1 MSSDNRGTEADDNQ
15 RGPENRHSASHWCH
29 QCSREIAPMMAPNP
43 ICPRCHGDFVEEIQA
58 DNDPRDFLADFSGGE
73 EEDEMENEFGG
84 AGNYN
89 QDLQSMLQDILAHMM
104 GRASNAGNAAGN
116 AGTDGT
122 AASSGSAGPEASETA
137 EHGAMPGD
145 LPSDNIF
152 VSGASAASAG
162 EQVPRSQQSSSTS
175 SAGDRH
181 IPGMRT
187 WTSNIGGHQ
196 MSFSVASLS
205 SDEVAGMAN
214 AAQRR
219 ADGSGVGDRS
229 PQTNSEESQ
238 RRPMFIDPEENAPL
252 NIGSLMTSILS
263 ALGGAGRGEGG
274 PMFGVPVGNLGDYVW
289 GQSSFDDVITRIMEQ
304 NPTAHAPP
312 PASDEQ
318 IGKLPARVISDQE
331 VAAHKECGICMEE
344 YQNKEQVVELP
355 CAHFY
360 HKECIDHWLKMN
372 GTCPICRKRIEDE
385 DAAGGQPPHVHEH
398 SELPG
403 SFPSTQQQQQAGT
416 NASTASAP
424 TAAAAHEPSEPESEP
439 LD

>member
-1 MSSDNRGTEADDNQ
+1 
-15 RGPENRHSASHWCH
+15 
-29 QCSREIAPMMAPNP
+29 MMAPNP

-152 VSGASAASAG
+152 VSAGSAGSSG

-219 ADGSGVGDRS
+219 ADGSDVGDRS

-289 GQSSFDDVITRIMEQ
+289 GQSSFDDVIT
-304 NPTAHAPP
+304 
-312 PASDEQ
+312 
-318 IGKLPARVISDQE
+318 
-331 VAAHKECGICMEE
+331 
-344 YQNKEQVVELP
+344 
-355 CAHFY
+355 
-360 HKECIDHWLKMN
+360 
-372 GTCPICRKRIEDE
+372 
-385 DAAGGQPPHVHEH
+385 
-398 SELPG
+398 
-403 SFPSTQQQQQAGT
+403 
-416 NASTASAP
+416 
-424 TAAAAHEPSEPESEP
+424 
-439 LD
+439 

>member
-1 MSSDNRGTEADDNQ
+1 
-15 RGPENRHSASHWCH
+15 
-29 QCSREIAPMMAPNP
+29 
-43 ICPRCHGDFVEEIQA
+43 IQA
-58 DNDPRDFLADFSGGE
+58 DNDPRDFLADIGGAE
-73 EEDEMENEFGG
+73 DEDEMENEFGG

-104 GRASNAGNAAGN
+104 GRASGAGNAAG
-116 AGTDGT
+116 AESEARAAPSGPGDAQPSD
-122 AASSGSAGPEASETA
+122 AASHDA
-137 EHGAMPGD
+137 AMPGG

-152 VSGASAASAG
+152 VRAG
-162 EQVPRSQQSSSTS
+162 ESGDQGPSQSSSS
-175 SAGDRH
+175 SAGSQR

-205 SDEVAGMAN
+205 SDDVVNMAS

-219 ADGSGVGDRS
+219 ADGSEGGDRGS
-229 PQTNSEESQ
+229 QTNSEESQ

-263 ALGGAGRGEGG
+263 ALGGAGRGDGG
-274 PMFGVPVGNLGDYVW
+274 GNGGAGAIFGVPIGNLGDYVW
-289 GQSSFDDVITRIMEQ
+289 GQNSFDDVITRIMEQ

-312 PASDEQ
+312 PASEEQ
-318 IGKLPARVISDQE
+318 ISKLPKRPITDEE

-344 YQNKEQVVELP
+344 YQANEQVLELP
-355 CAHFY
+355 CGHFY
-360 HKECIDHWLKMN
+360 HNECIDHWLKVN
-372 GTCPICRKRIEDE
+372 GTCPICRKRIDSDE
-385 DAAGGQPPHVHEH
+385 AADGQPSAPPHVREH

-403 SFPSTQQQQQAGT
+403 SFPSSPSEPPAPSAHEQQQQRSGT
-416 NASTASAP
+416 GASTTASASAP
-424 TAAAAHEPSEPESEP
+424 AVQEPPEPESEP